1 MLVDTHTHLYDEQ
14 FETDREDVI
23 QRAKENGVNVLIN
36 AGCDVETSKT
46 CIQLAEQVEGLYAM
60 VGIHPCDI
68 MGVTEATIAEIELLT
83 KHPKVV
89 GIGEI
94 GLDYYWDDTP
104 RDFQQEVLRWQL
116 RLARTLKL
124 PVSIHCRDAYGA
136 ILPILKE
143 EHIEE
148 MGGVMHCFSG
158 SLEMAHIFMNMN
170 LHISFGGPVTFK
182 NAHKTQAV
190 AKEIPLERLL
200 IETDAPYLTPT
211 PYRGKRNESGYVK
224 YIAEKIAHLK
234 GVNFE
239 TVAQATTQNAYKLFG
254 LDKRGLAPYN
264 ND

>member
-1 MLVDTHTHLYDEQ
+1 MLVDTHTHLCDEQ
-14 FETDREDVI
+14 FDNDREEVI
-23 QRAKENGVNVLIN
+23 QRARKNDVNVLIN
-36 AGCDVETSKT
+36 AGSDIETSKD
-46 CIQLAEQVEGLYAM
+46 CIRLAEQYEGLYAM

-68 MGVTEATIAEIELLT
+68 MGVTEATMAEMELLT
-83 KHPKVV
+83 RHPKVV

-116 RLARTLKL
+116 RLARKLRL

-136 ILPILKE
+136 ILPIFQE

-148 MGGVMHCFSG
+148 IGGVMHCFSG
-158 SLEMAHIFMNMN
+158 SLEMAHIFMDMN
-170 LHISFGGPVTFK
+170 LYIAFGGPVTFK
-182 NAHKTQAV
+182 NAHKSQAV

-224 YIAEKIAHLK
+224 YVAEKIAELK
-234 GVNFE
+234 GIDFE
-239 TVAQATTQNAYKLFG
+239 TVAQATTQNAYKVFG
-254 LDKRGLAPYN
+254 LDKKGVAAL
-264 ND
+264 